1 MNHLLRGNRRE
12 AAGIFKVR
20 IYIETDNGTRKKVYR
35 GCGAGVE
42 SIKKNGEPEFRKIA
56 SMCYGTWNL
65 AYIQA
70 LTEALK
76 LLTKDCDITLLSD
89 NDFVCGSISS
99 GRVREW
105 SLNAWRTV
113 KNEPVEN
120 EDAWRELYQKVQEHR
135 HQFHFVH
142 LKEKSPYREEIQAA
156 IKEVREKGQYYQQ
169 TKIS

>member
-1 MNHLLRGNRRE
+1 M
-12 AAGIFKVR
+12 K

-35 GCGAGVE
+35 SCGAVVE
-42 SIKKNGEPEFRKIA
+42 YIRKDGKPEFRKSA
-56 SMCYGTWNL
+56 GMCYGTWNL

-70 LTEALK
+70 LTEALR
-76 LLTKDCDITLLSD
+76 LLARDCDITLVSD

-105 SLNAWRTV
+105 SLNAWRTA

-120 EDAWRELYQKVQEHR
+120 EDAWRELYQKAQEHS

-142 LKEKSPYREEIQAA
+142 LRGKSPYSGEIQAA
-156 IKEVREKGQYYQQ
+156 IKEVRDKGQFYQQ
-169 TKIS
+169 AELVPETGKGGNKKDESNRSE